1 MHRGCRQRL
10 AVTEM
15 EGGGGGQEIQKAEKP
30 AEEQKSS

>member
-15 EGGGGGQEIQKAEKP
+15 EEIQKAEKP

>member
-15 EGGGGGQEIQKAEKP
+15 EKGGGEKIQKAEKP